1 MRTLSTEL
9 IKSGSFTGSFTGS
22 TLNVSSVTSSNIS
35 ASNYISGSKI
45 WGLSLVIN
53 GVAKVFDSVY
63 AYAGI
68 TGSLSGSSVTSTI
81 GNFTYLTA
89 SSIRA
94 TSSIINTGSFNYL
107 SINNTGSAPTNPT
120 ASGTIGEIRFDNNF
134 IYIYTNQKWI
144 RSPISLWNP

>member
-22 TLNVSSVTSSNIS
+22 SLEVFSVTSSNIS

>member
-1 MRTLSTEL
+1 LRTLSTEL

>member
-22 TLNVSSVTSSNIS
+22 SLEVFSVTSSNIS
-35 ASNYISGSKI
+35 ASNYISGSNI

-53 GVAKVFDSVY
+53 GVAKIFDSVY

>member
-1 MRTLSTEL
+1 LRTLSTEL

-35 ASNYISGSKI
+35 ASNYISGSNI

>member
-81 GNFTYLTA
+81 GNFTYLAA

-107 SINNTGSAPTNPT
+107 SINNTGSAPLNMT
-120 ASGTIGEIRFDNNF
+120 AAGIPGEIRFDNNF
-134 IYIYTNQKWI
+134 IYIYTNEKWI
-144 RSPISLWNP
+144 RTPIAQWT

>member
-1 MRTLSTEL
+1 LRTLSTVL

-22 TLNVSSVTSSNIS
+22 SLNVSSVTSSNIS
-35 ASNYISGSKI
+35 ASNYVSASSFF
-45 WGLSLVIN
+45 GLSAVIN
-53 GVAKVFDSVY
+53 GVVKVFDSVY

-68 TGSLSGSSVTSTI
+68 TGSLSGSSVTATN

-89 SSIRA
+89 SNFIA
-94 TSSIINTGSFNYL
+94 TSSVINTGSFTYL

-120 ASGTIGEIRFDNNF
+120 ASGIIGEIRFDNNF

-144 RSPISLWNP
+144 RSPISLWSN

>member
-1 MRTLSTEL
+1 LRTLSTEL
-9 IKSGSFTGSFTGS
+9 IKSGSFTGSFTAS

-35 ASNYISGSKI
+35 ASNYISGSNI

-53 GVAKVFDSVY
+53 GVAKIFDSVY

>member
-1 MRTLSTEL
+1 LRTLSTEL

-22 TLNVSSVTSSNIS
+22 SLEVFSVTSSNIS

>member
-35 ASNYISGSKI
+35 ASNYISGSNI

-53 GVAKVFDSVY
+53 GVAKIFDSVY

>member
-35 ASNYISGSKI
+35 ASNYISGSNI

-53 GVAKVFDSVY
+53 GVAKIFDSVY

-68 TGSLSGSSVTSTI
+68 TGSLSGSSVTATR

-94 TSSIINTGSFNYL
+94 TSSVINTGSFNYL

>member
-22 TLNVSSVTSSNIS
+22 SLEVSSVTSSNIS

-68 TGSLSGSSVTSTI
+68 TGSLSGSSVTATR

-94 TSSIINTGSFNYL
+94 TSSVINTGSFNYL

>member
-1 MRTLSTEL
+1 M
-9 IKSGSFTGSFTGS
+9 
-22 TLNVSSVTSSNIS
+22 
-35 ASNYISGSKI
+35 
-45 WGLSLVIN
+45 SLVIN

>member
-35 ASNYISGSKI
+35 ASNYISGSNI

>member
-22 TLNVSSVTSSNIS
+22 SLEVFSVTSSNIS

-134 IYIYTNQKWI
+134 IYIYNNQKRI

>member
-53 GVAKVFDSVY
+53 GVAKIFDSVY

>member
-22 TLNVSSVTSSNIS
+22 SLEVSSVTSSNIS

-53 GVAKVFDSVY
+53 GVAKIFDSVY

-68 TGSLSGSSVTSTI
+68 TGSLSGSSVTATR

-94 TSSIINTGSFNYL
+94 TSSVINTGSFNYL

-120 ASGTIGEIRFDNNF
+120 ASGTVGEIRFDNNF

>member
-1 MRTLSTEL
+1 LRTLSTEL

-35 ASNYISGSKI
+35 ASNYISGSNI

-53 GVAKVFDSVY
+53 GVAKIFDSVY

>member
-22 TLNVSSVTSSNIS
+22 SLEVSSVTSSNIS

-53 GVAKVFDSVY
+53 GVAKIFDSVY

-68 TGSLSGSSVTSTI
+68 TGSLSGSSVTATR

-94 TSSIINTGSFNYL
+94 TSSVINTGSFNYL

>member
-1 MRTLSTEL
+1 LRTLSTEL

-22 TLNVSSVTSSNIS
+22 SLEVFSVTSSNIS
-35 ASNYISGSKI
+35 ASNYISGSNI

-53 GVAKVFDSVY
+53 GVAKIFDSVY